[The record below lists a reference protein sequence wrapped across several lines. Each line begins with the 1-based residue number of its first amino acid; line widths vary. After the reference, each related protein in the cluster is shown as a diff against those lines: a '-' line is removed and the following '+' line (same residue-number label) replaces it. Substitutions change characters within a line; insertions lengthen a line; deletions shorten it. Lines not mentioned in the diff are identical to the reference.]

1 MLGGGMGKQA
11 GRGIAY
17 GFNPDLEQDRRVK
30 IANQQRELDTIQ
42 NAELRQ
48 RIDQLMAQ
56 QEMAQMA
63 GLASNFANSSALVA
77 SNI

>member
-1 MLGGGMGKQA
+1 M
-11 GRGIAY
+11 
-17 GFNPDLEQDRRVK
+17 K
-30 IANQQRELDTIQ
+30 IANQQRELDNIQ
-42 NAELRQ
+42 NAELRR